1 MTIKL
6 TKELIYGFS
15 GSCLVQRFD
24 GSLKTPECHHEWWDL
39 CTSNYKYVAIAAPR
53 RHAKTSAVTVTYTL
67 AELLFRSSNFVVVVS
82 DTEGQACM
90 FLGMI
95 KQELQEN
102 ENIIELFGIK
112 KNAEGRVQFYKD
124 SESDF
129 ICEFEDGHKFRVIA
143 KGAEQKLRGLL
154 WNGTRPDLI
163 ICDDLENEEIV
174 MNKDRRDKFKRW
186 FNGALLPCISSRGKI
201 RYVGTI
207 LHMDS
212 LLQGFMPKEN
222 DRSTFEEELK
232 TYSTRRSGWIGVKYK
247 AHNPDYSKLLWPESF
262 ENKELG
268 LSAVQVLKDLKQTF
282 VNQGIPDVYSQEYL
296 NIPLDESNTYFKKN
310 DFLAMK
316 KEDHEKK
323 LNYYMTVDLAISDKS
338 RADYSVF
345 CIGGVD
351 EDNYLYIRNVI
362 RDRMDGREIVDT
374 LLALQKVYNFQ
385 AIGIE
390 EMMISKS
397 IGPFLREEMIKNN
410 NFLNIIPLKP
420 HKTDKQMRARSMQAR
435 MRAGGVKFDKSADW
449 YLDFEDEL
457 MKFPRAKHDDQVD
470 ALAYLGLMIDE
481 YIPALTVKQQAQL
494 EYDEEMEDSGV
505 FEQGRSVLCGY

>member
-1 MTIKL
+1 MIKL
-6 TKELIYGFS
+6 TKEAIYGFS

-24 GSLKTPECHHEWWDL
+24 GSLKTPACHLEWWDL
-39 CTSNYKYVAIAAPR
+39 CCSPAKYVALAAPR
-53 RHAKTSAVTVTYTL
+53 GHAKSTAITLTYSL
-67 AELLFRSSNFVVVVS
+67 AELLFRSSNFAVIIS
-82 DTEGQACM
+82 DTETQASM
-90 FLGMI
+90 FLGAI

-102 ENIIELFGIK
+102 ENIIELFDIK
-112 KNAEGRVQFYKD
+112 KDDNGKVKFYKD

-129 ICEFEDGHKFRVIA
+129 ICEFNDGHKFRVIA
-143 KGAEQKLRGLL
+143 KGSEQKLRGLL
-154 WNGTRPDLI
+154 WNGMRPDLI
-163 ICDDLENEEIV
+163 VCDDLENDEIV
-174 MNKDRRDKFKRW
+174 MNKDRREKFKRW
-186 FNGALLPCISSRGKI
+186 FYGAVLPCLSSRGKV

-212 LLQGFMPKEN
+212 LLENLMPKEN
-222 DRSTFEEELK
+222 DRQTFEEGLV
-232 TYSTRRSGWIGVKYK
+232 TYSTKRVLWKARKYK
-247 AHNPDYSKLLWPESF
+247 AHNEDFSLILWPEKHTAQGL
-262 ENKELG
+262 KEI
-268 LSAVQVLKDLKQTF
+268 KQDYTER
-282 VNQGIPDVYSQEYL
+282 GIPDVYSQEYL
-296 NIPLDESNTYFKKN
+296 NIPLDEANTYFKKN

-323 LNYYMTVDLAISDKS
+323 FNYYMTVDLAISDKS

-345 CIGGVD
+345 LIGGVD
-351 EDNYLYIRNVI
+351 ENNYLHVINVV
-362 RDRMDGREIVDT
+362 RDRLDGREIVDT
-374 LLALQKVYNFQ
+374 LLALQKVYQFQ

-435 MRAGGVKFDKSADW
+435 MRAGGVKFDKQADW
-449 YLDFEDEL
+449 YMGFEDEL

-481 YIPALTVKQQAQL
+481 YIPALTVKQQAQQD
-494 EYDEEMEDSGV
+494 YEEDMEESGMY
-505 FEQGRSVLCGY
+505 EQGRSVLCGY

>member
-1 MTIKL
+1 LTVKL

-323 LNYYMTVDLAISDKS
+323 LNYYMTVDLAISES
-338 RADYSVF
+338 
-345 CIGGVD
+345 
-351 EDNYLYIRNVI
+351 
-362 RDRMDGREIVDT
+362 
-374 LLALQKVYNFQ
+374 LA
-385 AIGIE
+385 
-390 EMMISKS
+390 SS
-397 IGPFLREEMIKNN
+397 
-410 NFLNIIPLKP
+410 
-420 HKTDKQMRARSMQAR
+420 
-435 MRAGGVKFDKSADW
+435 
-449 YLDFEDEL
+449 
-457 MKFPRAKHDDQVD
+457 
-470 ALAYLGLMIDE
+470 
-481 YIPALTVKQQAQL
+481 
-494 EYDEEMEDSGV
+494 
-505 FEQGRSVLCGY
+505 

>member
-1 MTIKL
+1 LIKL
-6 TKELIYGFS
+6 TKETIYGLS

-24 GSLKTPECHHEWWDL
+24 GSVKTPDCHLEWWDL
-39 CTSNYKYVAIAAPR
+39 CCSPANYVAIAAPR
-53 RHAKTSAVTVTYTL
+53 GHAKSTAISFTYTL
-67 AELLFRSSNFVVVVS
+67 AELLFRSSNFVVIIS
-82 DTEGQACM
+82 DTESQASM
-90 FLGMI
+90 FLGAI

-112 KNAEGRVQFYKD
+112 KDAEGKVKFSKD

-129 ICEFEDGHKFRVIA
+129 ICEFDDGHKFRVMA
-143 KGAEQKLRGLL
+143 RGSEQRLRGLL
-154 WNGTRPDLI
+154 WNGMRPNLI
-163 ICDDLENEEIV
+163 VCDDLENDEIV
-174 MNKDRRDKFKRW
+174 MNKDRRNKFKRW
-186 FNGALLPCISSRGKI
+186 FYGAVLPCLASRGKI

-212 LLQGFMPKEN
+212 LLENLMPKET
-222 DRSTFEEELK
+222 DRQTFEKGLV
-232 TYSTRRSGWIGVKYK
+232 TYSTKRVRWAAKKYK
-247 AHNPDYSKLLWPESF
+247 AHNEDFSLILWPEKHTAAGL
-262 ENKELG
+262 KEI
-268 LSAVQVLKDLKQTF
+268 KQDYTA
-282 VNQGIPDVYSQEYL
+282 QGIPDVYSQEYL
-296 NIPLDESNTYFKKN
+296 NVPLDESNTYFKKN

>member
-1 MTIKL
+1 
-6 TKELIYGFS
+6 
-15 GSCLVQRFD
+15 
-24 GSLKTPECHHEWWDL
+24 
-39 CTSNYKYVAIAAPR
+39 
-53 RHAKTSAVTVTYTL
+53 
-67 AELLFRSSNFVVVVS
+67 
-82 DTEGQACM
+82 
-90 FLGMI
+90 
-95 KQELQEN
+95 
-102 ENIIELFGIK
+102 
-112 KNAEGRVQFYKD
+112 
-124 SESDF
+124 
-129 ICEFEDGHKFRVIA
+129 
-143 KGAEQKLRGLL
+143 
-154 WNGTRPDLI
+154 
-163 ICDDLENEEIV
+163 

>member
-1 MTIKL
+1 
-6 TKELIYGFS
+6 
-15 GSCLVQRFD
+15 
-24 GSLKTPECHHEWWDL
+24 
-39 CTSNYKYVAIAAPR
+39 
-53 RHAKTSAVTVTYTL
+53 
-67 AELLFRSSNFVVVVS
+67 
-82 DTEGQACM
+82 
-90 FLGMI
+90 
-95 KQELQEN
+95 
-102 ENIIELFGIK
+102 
-112 KNAEGRVQFYKD
+112 
-124 SESDF
+124 
-129 ICEFEDGHKFRVIA
+129 
-143 KGAEQKLRGLL
+143 
-154 WNGTRPDLI
+154 
-163 ICDDLENEEIV
+163 
-174 MNKDRRDKFKRW
+174 MNKDRREKFKRW
-186 FNGALLPCISSRGKI
+186 FYGAVLPCLSQRGKV

-212 LLQGFMPKEN
+212 LLENLMPKEN
-222 DRSTFEEELK
+222 DRQTFEEGLK
-232 TYSTRRSGWIGVKYK
+232 TYSTKRVLWKSIKYK
-247 AHNPDYSKLLWPESF
+247 AHNEDFSLILWPEKHTAAGL
-262 ENKELG
+262 KEI
-268 LSAVQVLKDLKQTF
+268 KQDYTER
-282 VNQGIPDVYSQEYL
+282 GIPDVYSQEYL

-316 KEDHEKK
+316 REDHEKK

>member
-1 MTIKL
+1 MIKL
-6 TKELIYGFS
+6 TKEVIYGFS

-24 GSLKTPECHHEWWDL
+24 GSFKTPDCHHEWWDL

-53 RHAKTSAVTVTYTL
+53 RHAKTSAITVTYTL
-67 AELLFRSSNFVVVVS
+67 AELLFRSSSFAVIVS

-102 ENIIELFGIK
+102 ENIIELFDIK
-112 KNAEGRVQFYKD
+112 KDENGKVRFYKD

-129 ICEFEDGHKFRVIA
+129 ICEFNDGTKFRVIA

-174 MNKDRRDKFKRW
+174 MNKDRREKFKRW
-186 FNGALLPCISSRGKI
+186 FNGALLPCISTRGKI

-222 DRSTFEEELK
+222 DRCTFEDDLK
-232 TYSTRRSGWIGVKYK
+232 TYSTRTHGWIGVKYK
-247 AHNPDYSKLLWPESF
+247 AHNEDYSKLLWPESF
-262 ENKELG
+262 EDKKRG
-268 LSAVQVLKDLKQTF
+268 LSAVQVLKELKQTF

-296 NIPLDESNTYFKKN
+296 NIPLDEANTYFKKN

-323 LNYYMTVDLAISDKS
+323 FNYYMTVDLAISDKS

-345 CIGGVD
+345 LIGGVD
-351 EDNYLYIRNVI
+351 ENNYLHVINVV
-362 RDRMDGREIVDT
+362 RDRLDGREIVDT
-374 LLALQKVYNFQ
+374 LLALQKVYQFQ

-397 IGPFLREEMIKNN
+397 IGPFLREEMIKSNR
-410 NFLNIIPLKP
+410 FIPLISLKP

-435 MRAGGVKFDKSADW
+435 MRAGGVKFDKDADW
-449 YLDFEDEL
+449 YPGFEDEL

-470 ALAYLGLMIDE
+470 ALAYLGLMIDK
-481 YIPALTVKQQAQL
+481 YLPALTAKEQKKIA
-494 EYDEEMEDSGV
+494 EEEEIEESGL
-505 FEQGRSVLCGY
+505 FESGRSEICGY

>member
-1 MTIKL
+1 MIKL
-6 TKELIYGFS
+6 TKETIYGLS

-24 GSLKTPECHHEWWDL
+24 GSLKTPDCHLEWWEL
-39 CTSNYKYVAIAAPR
+39 CCSPAKYVALAAPR
-53 RHAKTSAVTVTYTL
+53 GHAKSTAITLTYSL
-67 AELLFRSSNFVVVVS
+67 AELLFRSSNFAVIIS
-82 DTEGQACM
+82 DTETQASM
-90 FLGMI
+90 FLGAI

-102 ENIIELFGIK
+102 ENIVELFGIK
-112 KNAEGRVQFYKD
+112 KDAEGKVKFYKD

-129 ICEFEDGHKFRVIA
+129 ICEFDDGHKFRVIA
-143 KGAEQKLRGLL
+143 KGSEQKLRGLL
-154 WNGTRPDLI
+154 WNGMRPDLI
-163 ICDDLENEEIV
+163 VCDDLENDEIV
-174 MNKDRRDKFKRW
+174 MNKDRREKFKRW
-186 FNGALLPCISSRGKI
+186 FYGAVLPCLSSRGKV

-212 LLQGFMPKEN
+212 LLENLMPKEN
-222 DRSTFEEELK
+222 DRQTFEEGLV
-232 TYSTRRSGWIGVKYK
+232 TYSTKRVLWKARKYK
-247 AHNPDYSKLLWPESF
+247 AHNEDFSLILWPEKHTAAGL
-262 ENKELG
+262 KEI
-268 LSAVQVLKDLKQTF
+268 KQDYTER
-282 VNQGIPDVYSQEYL
+282 GIPDVYSQEYL
-296 NIPLDESNTYFKKN
+296 NVPLDESNTYFKKN

-316 KEDHEKK
+316 REDHEKK

-351 EDNYLYIRNVI
+351 EDNYLFIRNVI

>member
-1 MTIKL
+1 MIKL
-6 TKELIYGFS
+6 TKETIYGLS

-24 GSLKTPECHHEWWDL
+24 GSLKTPDCHLEWWEL
-39 CTSNYKYVAIAAPR
+39 CCSPAKYVALAAPR
-53 RHAKTSAVTVTYTL
+53 GHAKSTAITLTYSL
-67 AELLFRSSNFVVVVS
+67 AELLFRSSNFAVIIS
-82 DTEGQACM
+82 DTETQASM
-90 FLGMI
+90 FLGAI

-102 ENIIELFGIK
+102 ENIVELFGIK
-112 KNAEGRVQFYKD
+112 KDAEGKVKFYKD

-129 ICEFEDGHKFRVIA
+129 ICEFDDGHKFRVIA
-143 KGAEQKLRGLL
+143 KGSEQKLRGLL
-154 WNGTRPDLI
+154 WNGMRPDLI
-163 ICDDLENEEIV
+163 VCDDLENDEIV
-174 MNKDRRDKFKRW
+174 MNKDRREKFKRW
-186 FNGALLPCISSRGKI
+186 FYGAVLPCLSSRGKV

-212 LLQGFMPKEN
+212 LLENLMPKEN
-222 DRSTFEEELK
+222 DRQTFEEGLV
-232 TYSTRRSGWIGVKYK
+232 TYSTKRVLWKARKYK
-247 AHNPDYSKLLWPESF
+247 AHNEDFSLILWPEKHTAAGL
-262 ENKELG
+262 KEI
-268 LSAVQVLKDLKQTF
+268 KQDYTER
-282 VNQGIPDVYSQEYL
+282 GIPDVYSQEYL
-296 NIPLDESNTYFKKN
+296 NVPLDESNTYFKKN

-351 EDNYLYIRNVI
+351 EDNYLFIRNVI